1 MARSNVH
8 LATTVLVKFLRK
20 YRVLLGHILQST
32 GLLYVLFVVL
42 ANTPL
47 PQVLPP
53 PTAVFPAMQGHTEW
67 MLEVTV
73 RRAALNV
80 VLANTPLPKVLPP
93 TSVKTA
99 MQGHTEWMLGVTLR
113 RAALDALLANTP
125 TLLGTRN
132 AKTAPPTNPMPYTL
146 A

>member
-73 RRAALNV
+73 RQAV
-80 VLANTPLPKVLPP
+80 I
-93 TSVKTA
+93 
-99 MQGHTEWMLGVTLR
+99 
-113 RAALDALLANTP
+113 DALLANSP
-125 TLLGTRN
+125 LSPVLS
-132 AKTAPPTNPMPYTL
+132 PPT
-146 A
+146 AV